1 MKHAIRV
8 MLSLMLASAPI
19 SAGAQNSQQGDD
31 KVVNVARDDPDMA
44 AAIAQARAS
53 LDQFLSL
60 SEAPPAGTTD
70 YKLKV
75 EVKDGDTSEHFWII
89 PFHKTASGFAGTLAN
104 EPQAV
109 HNVTAGQEL
118 EFTRDDISDW
128 GYTKN
133 GRQVGSF
140 TVCVLFKAISKEE
153 AAYYRENYGFDC

>member
-8 MLSLMLASAPI
+8 MLSLILVSSPI
-19 SAGAQNSQQGDD
+19 AAGAQNSSQGDD

-60 SEAPPAGTTD
+60 SDAPPAGTTG

-128 GYTKN
+128 GYTRN

-140 TVCVLFKAISKEE
+140 TVCVLFKTISKEE
-153 AAYYRENYGFDC
+153 ADYYRQNYGFDC

>member
-1 MKHAIRV
+1 MKLPACT
-8 MLSLMLASAPI
+8 MLSLMLALAPMP
-19 SAGAQNSQQGDD
+19 GWAQATAQGDD

-44 AAIAQARAS
+44 AAIAQARAG
-53 LDQFLSL
+53 LDQFLAL
-60 SEAPPAGTTD
+60 SDAPPAGTAD

-109 HNVTAGQEL
+109 HNVVAGQEL

-128 GYTKN
+128 GYTRN

-140 TVCVLFKAISKEE
+140 TVCVLFKTMSKEE
-153 AAYYRENYGFDC
+153 VAYYRENYGFDC

>member
-1 MKHAIRV
+1 MKRAVRT
-8 MLSLMLASAPI
+8 MLSLMLALAPI
-19 SAGAQNSQQGDD
+19 TAGAQSQGDD

-53 LDQFLSL
+53 LDQFLAL
-60 SEAPPAGTTD
+60 SDAPPAGTTD

-75 EVKDGDTSEHFWII
+75 AVKDGDTSEHFWII
-89 PFHKTASGFAGTLAN
+89 PFHKTATGFAGTLSN

-109 HNVTAGQEL
+109 HNVVAGQEL

-128 GYTKN
+128 GYTRN

-140 TVCVLFKAISKEE
+140 TVCVLFKTISKEE
-153 AAYYRENYGFDC
+153 ADYYRENYGFDC

>member
-1 MKHAIRV
+1 MKRAVRT
-8 MLSLMLASAPI
+8 MLSLMLALPPI
-19 SAGAQNSQQGDD
+19 PAGAQSQGDD

-53 LDQFLSL
+53 LDQFLAL
-60 SEAPPAGTTD
+60 SDAPPAGTTD

-75 EVKDGDTSEHFWII
+75 AVKDGDTSEHFWII
-89 PFHKTASGFAGTLAN
+89 PFHKTATGFAGTLAN

-128 GYTKN
+128 GYTRN
-133 GRQVGSF
+133 GRQVGSI
-140 TVCVLFKAISKEE
+140 TVCVLFKTISKEE
-153 AAYYRENYGFDC
+153 ADYYRENYGFDC

>member
-1 MKHAIRV
+1 MKFPTSAA
-8 MLSLMLASAPI
+8 LSLMLALAPM
-19 SAGAQNSQQGDD
+19 SGWAQESGQGGDQ
-31 KVVNVARDDPDMA
+31 VVNVAKDDPDMA

-53 LDQFLSL
+53 LDQFLAL

-75 EVKDGDTSEHFWII
+75 EVRDGDASEHFWII
-89 PFHKTASGFAGTLAN
+89 PFHKTANGFAGTLAN

-109 HNVTAGQEL
+109 HNVVAGQEL
-118 EFTRDDISDW
+118 QFARADVSDW

-140 TVCVLFKAISKEE
+140 TVCVLFKTIAQEE
-153 AAYYRENYGFDC
+153 ADYYRQNYGFDC

>member
-1 MKHAIRV
+1 MKRAVRT
-8 MLSLMLASAPI
+8 MLSLMLALAPI
-19 SAGAQNSQQGDD
+19 PAGAQSQGDD

-53 LDQFLSL
+53 LDQFLAL
-60 SEAPPAGTTD
+60 SDAPPAGTAD

-75 EVKDGDTSEHFWII
+75 AVKDGDTSEHFWII
-89 PFHKTASGFAGTLAN
+89 PFHKTATGFAGTLAN

-128 GYTKN
+128 GYTRN

-140 TVCVLFKAISKEE
+140 TVCVLFKTISKEE
-153 AAYYRENYGFDC
+153 ADYYRENYGFDC

>member
-1 MKHAIRV
+1 MKRAVRT
-8 MLSLMLASAPI
+8 MLSLMLALAPI
-19 SAGAQNSQQGDD
+19 PAGAQSQGDD

-53 LDQFLSL
+53 LDQFLAL
-60 SEAPPAGTTD
+60 SDAPPAGTTD

-75 EVKDGDTSEHFWII
+75 AVKDGDTSEHFWII
-89 PFHKTASGFAGTLAN
+89 PFHKTATGFAGTLAN

-140 TVCVLFKAISKEE
+140 TVCVLFKTISKEE
-153 AAYYRENYGFDC
+153 ADYYRENYGFDC

>member
-1 MKHAIRV
+1 MKRAVRT
-8 MLSLMLASAPI
+8 MLSLMLALAPI
-19 SAGAQNSQQGDD
+19 PARAQSQGDD

-53 LDQFLSL
+53 LDQFLAL
-60 SEAPPAGTTD
+60 SDAPPAGTTD

-75 EVKDGDTSEHFWII
+75 AVKDGDTSEHFWII
-89 PFHKTASGFAGTLAN
+89 PFHKTATGFAGTLAN

-128 GYTKN
+128 GYTRN

-140 TVCVLFKAISKEE
+140 TVCVLFKTISKEE
-153 AAYYRENYGFDC
+153 ADYYRENYGFDC

>member
-1 MKHAIRV
+1 MKHAVRT
-8 MLSLMLASAPI
+8 MLSLMLALAPMP
-19 SAGAQNSQQGDD
+19 GWAQGTGQGDD

-60 SEAPPAGTTD
+60 SDAPPAGTTG

-89 PFHKTASGFAGTLAN
+89 PFHKTATGFVGTLAN

-128 GYTKN
+128 GYTRN

-140 TVCVLFKAISKEE
+140 TVCALFKTMSKEE
-153 AAYYRENYGFDC
+153 SDYYRENYGFDC